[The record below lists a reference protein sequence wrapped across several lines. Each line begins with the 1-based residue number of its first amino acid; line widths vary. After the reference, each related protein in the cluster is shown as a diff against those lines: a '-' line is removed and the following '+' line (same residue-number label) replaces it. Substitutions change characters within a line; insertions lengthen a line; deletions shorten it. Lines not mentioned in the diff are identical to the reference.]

1 MSKDAER
8 YPIIDIAMSRCGHQ
22 YGESPKFKQFIKD
35 TLEPIVELQSV
46 FFNLLN
52 IDLDTA
58 KGIKLNLIGKLIEAP
73 AYITN
78 AIPQP
83 FFGYEGQEAAQE
95 FGELDDPEAGG
106 HWREINQKSNLEWI
120 FIDDE
125 NFDFKTLIDAQIA
138 KNSSRCTPDDV
149 MKMTRLLLG
158 AAIDFKYIDYPM
170 TIIIAPKQAIGMAQV
185 KLLTQMI
192 PRPCGVELLIVNDQ
206 YDAFTLTDDDIK
218 QLLKDKNY
226 PVLN

>member
-8 YPIIDIAMSRCGHQ
+8 YPIIDIAMSRYGHQ

-58 KGIKLNLIGKLIEAP
+58 KGIKLDLIGRLIGAP
-73 AYITN
+73 SVITN

-83 FFGYEGQEAAQE
+83 FFGYKGQEAALE
-95 FGELDDPEAGG
+95 FGELDDPKAGG
-106 HWREINQKSNLEWI
+106 YWRESGQPSN
-120 FIDDE
+120 IDWLLGSDIY
-125 NFDFKTLIDAQIA
+125 KTVVLAQII
-138 KNSSRCTPDDV
+138 KNASRCTPDDIIKV
-149 MKMTRLLLG
+149 TRLLLG

-192 PRPCGVELLIVNDQ
+192 PRPSGVELLIVNDQ
-206 YDAFTLTDDDIK
+206 YDDFTLTDDDIK